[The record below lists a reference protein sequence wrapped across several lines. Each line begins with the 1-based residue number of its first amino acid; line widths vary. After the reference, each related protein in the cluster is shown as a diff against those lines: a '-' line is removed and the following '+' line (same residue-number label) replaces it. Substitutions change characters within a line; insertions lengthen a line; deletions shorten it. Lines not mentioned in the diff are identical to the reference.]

1 MLNDVLTEYFLFDIQ
16 QSSYFRGLRC
26 YNCIKR
32 NKLSDL
38 FHIITIC
45 KYQTLYRVISAH
57 LSNVLK
63 VIVKKEGQNLTH

>member
-16 QSSYFRGLRC
+16 QSSYFRCLRY

-45 KYQTLYRVISAH
+45 EYQTPYRVISAH

-63 VIVKKEGQNLTH
+63 VIVKKRGQNLTH